1 MGHRSLI
8 KNLDFDFRS
17 GNLDNPDNPYSK
29 VIMALPVSASRFAVL
44 PDDFLDDKVKKIR
57 KPKKETDTSFAF
69 LNESNKKG
77 KQAKKPAS
85 EADKL
90 RQDAFAAGSG
100 KKKNKKRNKAN
111 SNSSDSKNQNEMS
124 PPPAPTIPPQPDSQQ
139 FQEWKQSGTKAVEDS
154 FEKDIEKA
162 LMLSMIEAEHDREVA
177 KEKEVAKAAAAAASR
192 KTMSLEEFNRLLEPV
207 PAAPMV
213 VALPPGQPHLGRAAA
228 PSTILEH
235 RHLAEQERD
244 FFSNVDQGAKKIVNR
259 EKIRDQIQ
267 KMHLEMAAQKER
279 ETVERVTAD
288 GAKRDAELERLH
300 VENEGLRADLAK
312 VKGRYKTMRGLLEE
326 AEVKSRAELAA
337 EVVKLRSVND
347 EVMSEVGRL
356 TEELEQSRTRVR
368 DLENTVKLLME
379 KRPKPTS

>member
-139 FQEWKQSGTKAVEDS
+139 FQEWKQSDTKAVE
-154 FEKDIEKA
+154 
-162 LMLSMIEAEHDREVA
+162 
-177 KEKEVAKAAAAAASR
+177 ASR

-207 PAAPMV
+207 PAAPPV
-213 VALPPGQPHLGRAAA
+213 VAMPP
-228 PSTILEH
+228 
-235 RHLAEQERD
+235 
-244 FFSNVDQGAKKIVNR
+244 V
-259 EKIRDQIQ
+259 
-267 KMHLEMAAQKER
+267 
-279 ETVERVTAD
+279 
-288 GAKRDAELERLH
+288 
-300 VENEGLRADLAK
+300 
-312 VKGRYKTMRGLLEE
+312 
-326 AEVKSRAELAA
+326 
-337 EVVKLRSVND
+337 
-347 EVMSEVGRL
+347 
-356 TEELEQSRTRVR
+356 
-368 DLENTVKLLME
+368 
-379 KRPKPTS
+379 

>member
-1 MGHRSLI
+1 MG
-8 KNLDFDFRS
+8 
-17 GNLDNPDNPYSK
+17 NPDNPYSK

-85 EADKL
+85 EA
-90 RQDAFAAGSG
+90 
-100 KKKNKKRNKAN
+100 
-111 SNSSDSKNQNEMS
+111 
-124 PPPAPTIPPQPDSQQ
+124 
-139 FQEWKQSGTKAVEDS
+139 VEDS

-177 KEKEVAKAAAAAASR
+177 KEKEVAKAAAVAASR

-207 PAAPMV
+207 PAAPPV
-213 VALPPGQPHLGRAAA
+213 VAMPPVQPHLGRAAA